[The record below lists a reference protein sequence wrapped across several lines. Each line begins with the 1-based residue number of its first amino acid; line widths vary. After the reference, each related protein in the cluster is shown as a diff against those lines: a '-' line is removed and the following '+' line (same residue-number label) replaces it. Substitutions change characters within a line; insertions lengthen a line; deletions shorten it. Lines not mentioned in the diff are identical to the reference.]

1 VRGSAVREIS
11 IPPLV
16 PFPTEGNLTNIIAE
30 RAWLEPQRV
39 LLARAVP
46 DGWQNVTA
54 REFDS
59 QVRAVAKG
67 LIAAGIQAGDR
78 VCLMSK
84 TRYEWTLFDFAIWY
98 AGGVT
103 VPIYETS
110 SAEQVE
116 WILQDSGATG
126 IVIEN
131 DAHGALVDQVRS
143 STPGL
148 MHVWRIDGGAVRHL
162 TEGGIGVADDEV
174 TARRASLTPDSTA
187 TLIYT
192 SGTTGKP
199 KGCELTHGAI
209 LFEVGNVVNSAK
221 DLFMGEDASTLLFL
235 PVAHVF
241 GRIIQIGCLY
251 SAATLAHCPDV
262 VQLLPDLASF
272 KPKFLLSVPRVFEK
286 VYNGAQAKAEAGGKG
301 HIFQKAADV
310 AITYSEAIDKGSIP
324 IGLRLKHG
332 VFDKLVYTKL
342 RATLGGRVR
351 HCVSGGAALGTR
363 LGHFYRGVGVNVM
376 EGYGLTE
383 TSAGATLNFTG
394 AFRIGS
400 VGRPVPGTAI
410 RIADDGEV
418 LIKGGIVM
426 RGYWR
431 NPDATR
437 EAIDSDGW
445 FHSGDLGKLDD
456 DGFLYIVGRKKEIL
470 VTAAGK
476 NVAPAV
482 IEDRI
487 RAHPLISQCVV
498 VGDARPFV
506 AALITLDA
514 EFVPTWAAANGK
526 SGMSLDDLA
535 NDADLLAEIQI
546 AVNEGNKAVSQAE
559 SVRKF
564 SVLSTDF
571 TIANDYMTPSMKV
584 KRALVTKDFAQE
596 IDALYN

>member
-1 VRGSAVREIS
+1 MREIS
-11 IPPLV
+11 IPALV

-54 REFDS
+54 REFDT

-67 LIAAGIQAGDR
+67 LIAAGIQVGDR
-78 VCLMSK
+78 VCLMAK

-126 IVIEN
+126 IIVEN
-131 DAHGALVDQVRS
+131 DLHGALVDQVRAAA
-143 STPGL
+143 PDL
-148 MHVWRIDGGAVRHL
+148 HHVWRIDGGAVRHL
-162 TEGGIGVADDEV
+162 TEGGIGISDDEV
-174 TARRASLTPDSTA
+174 AHRRSQLTPSTAA

-199 KGCELTHGAI
+199 KGCELTHGAL

-221 DLFMGEDASTLLFL
+221 DLFLGEGASTLLFL

-241 GRIIQIGCLY
+241 GRVIQIGCLY
-251 SAATLAHCPDV
+251 SAAVLAHCPDV
-262 VQLLPDLASF
+262 NQLLPDLATF

-301 HIFQKAADV
+301 AIFQKAAEA
-310 AITYSEAIDKGSIP
+310 AIAFSEAMDAGSIP
-324 IGLRLKHG
+324 IGLRAKHAL
-332 VFDKLVYTKL
+332 FDKLVYSKL

-351 HCVSGGAALGTR
+351 HCVSGGAPLGTR

-394 AFRIGS
+394 AFRVGS

-431 NPDATR
+431 NPTATA
-437 EAIDSDGW
+437 ESIDSDGW

-487 RAHPLISQCVV
+487 RAHALVSQCVV

-506 AALITLDA
+506 AALITLDP
-514 EFVPTWAAANGK
+514 EFLPTWAAAHGK
-526 SGMSLDDLA
+526 AGMALDELA
-535 NDADLLAEIQI
+535 NDADLLAEIQV

-564 SVLSTDF
+564 TVLTTDF
-571 TIANDYMTPSMKV
+571 TVANDYLTPSLKV
-584 KRALVTKDFAQE
+584 KRNVITKDFAGE